1 MRKVILIAS
10 AVVGVIV
17 VIVAATFLYAVSNL
31 DSIIE
36 KNRQQILTRLSDSLG
51 REVHVSSIKAQLGWG
66 VMADL
71 SGVSIADDPAYANE
85 PFVQASDV
93 AAQVEVMPL
102 VLSRQIRVSKVT
114 IEKPEIRIIRDR
126 DGRLNVSTIGGK
138 KAKEQKEQEAGAEG
152 DVEGSPMTAAPGKSR
167 SEGKTNEMVSGL
179 RVRNFAI
186 DGGKVIYQESGQKP
200 LVLSQI
206 DLEVTNFSFASPFDL
221 DLRLAALGSD
231 SQNLKLVGQVGPL
244 TSAGK
249 IDAAALPL
257 DLKLTAGPVAMA
269 AIRESSLGK
278 SIPPKLEVS
287 DAVSIEATLK
297 GRLDALRI
305 HADTNLSSNKI
316 AFGDSF
322 QKASGDTL
330 KVSTD

>member
-1 MRKVILIAS
+1 
-10 AVVGVIV
+10 
-17 VIVAATFLYAVSNL
+17 
-31 DSIIE
+31 
-36 KNRQQILTRLSDSLG
+36 
-51 REVHVSSIKAQLGWG
+51 
-66 VMADL
+66 
-71 SGVSIADDPAYANE
+71 
-85 PFVQASDV
+85 
-93 AAQVEVMPL
+93 
-102 VLSRQIRVSKVT
+102 
-114 IEKPEIRIIRDR
+114 
-126 DGRLNVSTIGGK
+126 
-138 KAKEQKEQEAGAEG
+138 
-152 DVEGSPMTAAPGKSR
+152 
-167 SEGKTNEMVSGL
+167 
-179 RVRNFAI
+179 
-186 DGGKVIYQESGQKP
+186 
-200 LVLSQI
+200 
-206 DLEVTNFSFASPFDL
+206 DL

-330 KVSTD
+330 KVSADADRSGSAINISLAQIALGDLETKATRIKFGGGQYSGRLDTNRFDIASVTQF